1 MAIWRMV
8 FWGATDM
15 DVQGVY
21 LRQVIKE
28 IADSKEF
35 CVKGHT
41 RNLKDGSVEVLCECD
56 KATADK
62 LFSSI
67 KQAAAVKRIKIDEN
81 KTEPP
86 TQKIFEFDSFDIVRE
101 DDLKEMVWALQGAG
115 RTFKEQDDIKK
126 EEALRGLFYELRA
139 LSDYALEMLEK
150 NNHKR
155 AFRMLSMENI
165 MTCPPSGIDET
176 IVSQIGD
183 LYQRCSEIN
192 GLPKGHFNEDLKKE
206 LQEILSLSSALEDN
220 LRKKGFK

>member
-21 LRQVIKE
+21 LRQIIKE
-28 IADSKEF
+28 IADSKEL

-67 KQAAAVKRIKIDEN
+67 KQSSVFKRIKIDEN
-81 KTEPP
+81 KCESP
-86 TQKIFEFDSFDIVRE
+86 TQKIFAFESFEIVRE

-115 RTFKEQDDIKK
+115 RIFKEQDDIKK
-126 EEALRGLFYELRA
+126 EEALRGLFYELRSM
-139 LSDYALEMLEK
+139 SDYAQEMLEK
-150 NNHKR
+150 NDHKR
-155 AFRMLSMENI
+155 TFRMLSMENI

-192 GLPKGHFNEDLKKE
+192 GMIKGPVSEDLKKE
-206 LQEILSLSSALEDN
+206 LQEVLSLSSKLEDRLN
-220 LRKKGFK
+220 KKGFK